1 MKTPVDTVKGRIV
14 GYDER
19 TQELLIRAH
28 YDDWYTMTKRGY
40 RECLVQ
46 PLDARPLS
54 DRQRKMCY
62 ALLREIS
69 DYTGQ
74 DVHSAKEYL
83 KLRFLADDF
92 GETADRI
99 FSLANAPMSLV
110 CAFQRYL
117 VRFVVE
123 YDIPCRVSLLEY
135 VDDVP
140 DYIYACLIAKKC
152 CICGKPAELHHHHDC
167 VGMGRSRDEIDHEG
181 MQALP
186 LCRDHHSE
194 VHNIGVDTF
203 DDKYHVCAIPIDK
216 TLLRIWRLSRGRNQH
231 GREKIRE
238 PDGDQEGT
246 KR

>member
-19 TQELLIRAH
+19 TQELLIRAR

-40 RECLVQ
+40 KECLVQ
-46 PLDARPLS
+46 PLDSRPLS

-99 FSLANAPMSLV
+99 FSLSNAPMSLV

-117 VRFVVE
+117 VRFIVE

-140 DYIYACLIAKKC
+140 DYIYTCLIAKKC
-152 CICGKPAELHHHHDC
+152 CITGRPAELHHIDR
-167 VGMGRSRDEIDHEG
+167 VGMGRDRTDIIHEG
-181 MQALP
+181 MEVLP
-186 LCRDHHSE
+186 LSREMHQEAYTMSDGE
-194 VHNIGVDTF
+194 F
-203 DDKYHVCAIPIDK
+203 FEKYHLPGGVVMDK
-216 TLLRIWRLSRGRNQH
+216 TLCRIYKVKAK
-231 GREKIRE
+231 REVRQAS
-238 PDGDQEGT
+238 G
-246 KR
+246 

>member
-40 RECLVQ
+40 KECLVQ

-99 FSLANAPMSLV
+99 FSLSNAPMSLV

-117 VRFVVE
+117 VRFIVE
-123 YDIPCRVSLLEY
+123 YDIPCRVPLLEY
-135 VDDVP
+135 VDDVH

-152 CICGKPAELHHHHDC
+152 CITGRPAELHHIDR
-167 VGMGRSRDEIDHEG
+167 VGMGRDRDDIIHEG
-181 MQALP
+181 MEVLP
-186 LCRDHHSE
+186 LSREMHQEAHTMSDRE
-194 VHNIGVDTF
+194 F
-203 DDKYHVCAIPIDK
+203 FDKYHLPGGVVMDK
-216 TLLRIWRLSRGRNQH
+216 TLCRIYKVKAK
-231 GREKIRE
+231 REVRQAS
-238 PDGDQEGT
+238 G
-246 KR
+246 

>member
-19 TQELLIRAH
+19 TQELLIRAR

-40 RECLVQ
+40 KECLVQ

-99 FSLANAPMSLV
+99 FSLSNAPMSLV

-117 VRFVVE
+117 VRFIVE
-123 YDIPCRVSLLEY
+123 YDIPCRVPLLEY
-135 VDDVP
+135 VDDVH

-152 CICGKPAELHHHHDC
+152 CITGRPAELHHINR
-167 VGMGRSRDEIDHEG
+167 VGMGRDRDDIIQEG
-181 MQALP
+181 MEVLP
-186 LCRDHHSE
+186 LHREMHQEAHTMSDRE
-194 VHNIGVDTF
+194 F
-203 DDKYHVCAIPIDK
+203 FEKYHLPGGVVMDK
-216 TLLRIWRLSRGRNQH
+216 TLCRIYKVKAK
-231 GREKIRE
+231 REVRQAS
-238 PDGDQEGT
+238 G
-246 KR
+246 

>member
-40 RECLVQ
+40 KECLVQ

-92 GETADRI
+92 GETADKI
-99 FSLANAPMSLV
+99 FSLSNAPKSLV

-123 YDIPCRVSLLEY
+123 YDIPCRVPLLEY
-135 VDDVP
+135 VDDIP
-140 DYIYACLIAKKC
+140 DYIYACLINKKC
-152 CICGKPAELHHHHDC
+152 CITGQPAQLHHVDR
-167 VGMGRSRDEIDHEG
+167 VGMGRDRDDIIHEG
-181 MQALP
+181 LEVLP
-186 LCRDHHSE
+186 LFREMHQEAHTMSDRE
-194 VHNIGVDTF
+194 F
-203 DDKYHVCAIPIDK
+203 FDKYHLPGGVVMDK
-216 TLLRIWRLSRGRNQH
+216 TLCRIYKVKARKER
-231 GREKIRE
+231 
-238 PDGDQEGT
+238 
-246 KR
+246 

>member
-28 YDDWYTMTKRGY
+28 YDDWYTMTKREY
-40 RECLVQ
+40 KECLVQ

-99 FSLANAPMSLV
+99 FSLSNAPMSLV

-117 VRFVVE
+117 VRFIVE
-123 YDIPCRVSLLEY
+123 YDIPCRVPLLEY

-140 DYIYACLIAKKC
+140 DYIYACLISKKC
-152 CICGKPAELHHHHDC
+152 CITGRPADLHHIDR
-167 VGMGRSRDEIDHEG
+167 VGMGRDRDDIIHEG
-181 MQALP
+181 MEVLP
-186 LCRDHHSE
+186 LCREMHQEAHTMGDRE
-194 VHNIGVDTF
+194 F
-203 DDKYHVCAIPIDK
+203 FEKYHLPGGVVMDK
-216 TLLRIWRLSRGRNQH
+216 TLCRIYKVKAK
-231 GREKIRE
+231 REVRQAS
-238 PDGDQEGT
+238 G
-246 KR
+246 

>member
-40 RECLVQ
+40 KECLVQ

-83 KLRFLADDF
+83 KIRFLADDF

-117 VRFVVE
+117 VRFIVE

-135 VDDVP
+135 VDDVQ

-152 CICGKPAELHHHHDC
+152 CITGRKADLHHIDR
-167 VGMGRSRDEIDHEG
+167 VGAGRNRDDIIHEG
-181 MQALP
+181 MEVLP
-186 LCRDHHSE
+186 LCREMHQEAHTMSDRE
-194 VHNIGVDTF
+194 F
-203 DDKYHVCAIPIDK
+203 FEKYHLPGGVVMDK
-216 TLLRIWRLSRGRNQH
+216 TLCRIYKVKAK
-231 GREKIRE
+231 REVRQA
-238 PDGDQEGT
+238 GG
-246 KR
+246 

>member
-40 RECLVQ
+40 KECLVQ

-117 VRFVVE
+117 VRFIVE
-123 YDIPCRVSLLEY
+123 YDIPCRVPLLEY
-135 VDDVP
+135 VDDVQ

-152 CICGKPAELHHHHDC
+152 CITGRPADLHHIDR
-167 VGMGRSRDEIDHEG
+167 VGMGRARDDIIHEG
-181 MQALP
+181 MEVLP
-186 LCRDHHSE
+186 LCREMHQEAHTMSDRE
-194 VHNIGVDTF
+194 F
-203 DDKYHVCAIPIDK
+203 FEKYHLPGGVVMDK
-216 TLLRIWRLSRGRNQH
+216 TLCRIYKVKAHKER
-231 GREKIRE
+231 
-238 PDGDQEGT
+238 
-246 KR
+246 

>member
-40 RECLVQ
+40 KECLVQ

-117 VRFVVE
+117 VRFMVE
-123 YDIPCRVSLLEY
+123 FDIPSHKSLLEY

-152 CICGKPAELHHHHDC
+152 CITGRPADLHHIDR
-167 VGMGRSRDEIDHEG
+167 VGMGRDRNDIIHEG
-181 MQALP
+181 MEVLP
-186 LCRDHHSE
+186 LCRELHQEAHTMGDGE
-194 VHNIGVDTF
+194 F
-203 DDKYHVCAIPIDK
+203 FEKYHLPGGVVMDK
-216 TLLRIWRLSRGRNQH
+216 TLCRIYKVKAK
-231 GREKIRE
+231 REVRQA
-238 PDGDQEGT
+238 GG
-246 KR
+246 

>member
-46 PLDARPLS
+46 PIDSRPLS

-62 ALLREIS
+62 ALIGEIS

-74 DVHSAKEYL
+74 GKHSTKQYM
-83 KLRFLADDF
+83 KIRFLADDF

-117 VRFVVE
+117 VRFMVE
-123 YDIPCRVSLLEY
+123 FDIPSQKSLLEY

-152 CICGKPAELHHHHDC
+152 CITGRPADLHHVHRI
-167 VGMGRSRDEIDHEG
+167 GMGRDRDDIIHEG
-181 MQALP
+181 MEVLP
-186 LCRDHHSE
+186 LCRELHQEAHTMSDRE
-194 VHNIGVDTF
+194 F
-203 DDKYHVCAIPIDK
+203 FEKYHLPGGVVMDK
-216 TLLRIWRLSRGRNQH
+216 TLCRIYKVKARKER
-231 GREKIRE
+231 
-238 PDGDQEGT
+238 
-246 KR
+246 

>member
-19 TQELLIRAH
+19 TGEVLIRAR
-28 YDDWYTMTKRGY
+28 YDDWFTMCKREYG
-40 RECLVQ
+40 ECLVQ
-46 PLDARPLS
+46 MVDGRPLS
-54 DRQRKMCY
+54 DRQRRMCY

-92 GETADRI
+92 GETADKI
-99 FSLANAPMSLV
+99 FSLSNAPKSLV

-123 YDIPCRVSLLEY
+123 YDIPCRVPLLEY
-135 VDDVP
+135 VDDIP

-152 CICGKPAELHHHHDC
+152 CITGQSAQLHHVDR
-167 VGMGRSRDEIDHEG
+167 VGMGRDRDDIIHEG
-181 MQALP
+181 LEVLP
-186 LCRDHHSE
+186 LSE
-194 VHNIGVDTF
+194 EKHREAHTMSDAEF
-203 DDKYHVCAIPIDK
+203 FDKYHLPGGIVMDK
-216 TLLRIWRLSRGRNQH
+216 TLCRIYGLKANRGKRH
-231 GREKIRE
+231 G
-238 PDGDQEGT
+238 D
-246 KR
+246 

>member
-54 DRQRKMCY
+54 NRQRKMCY

-152 CICGKPAELHHHHDC
+152 CITGRPADLHHIDR
-167 VGMGRSRDEIDHEG
+167 VGMGRDRDDIIHEG
-181 MQALP
+181 MEVLP
-186 LCRDHHSE
+186 LSREMHQEAHTMSDRE
-194 VHNIGVDTF
+194 F
-203 DDKYHVCAIPIDK
+203 FEKYHLPGGVVMDK
-216 TLLRIWRLSRGRNQH
+216 TLCRIYKVKARKER
-231 GREKIRE
+231 
-238 PDGDQEGT
+238 
-246 KR
+246 

>member
-40 RECLVQ
+40 KECLVQ

-99 FSLANAPMSLV
+99 FSLSNAPMSLV

-117 VRFVVE
+117 VRFIVE
-123 YDIPCRVSLLEY
+123 YDIPCRVPLLEY
-135 VDDVP
+135 VDDVH

-152 CICGKPAELHHHHDC
+152 CITGRPAELHHIDR
-167 VGMGRSRDEIDHEG
+167 VGMGRNRDDIIHEG
-181 MQALP
+181 MEVLP
-186 LCRDHHSE
+186 LCREMHQEAHTMSDRE
-194 VHNIGVDTF
+194 F
-203 DDKYHVCAIPIDK
+203 FEKYHLPGGVVMDK
-216 TLLRIWRLSRGRNQH
+216 TLCRIYKVKARKER
-231 GREKIRE
+231 
-238 PDGDQEGT
+238 
-246 KR
+246 

>member
-19 TQELLIRAH
+19 TEELLIRAH

-40 RECLVQ
+40 KECLVQ

-117 VRFVVE
+117 VRFIVE

-152 CICGKPAELHHHHDC
+152 CITGRPADLHHIDR
-167 VGMGRSRDEIDHEG
+167 VGMGRDRDDIIHEG
-181 MQALP
+181 MEVLP
-186 LCRDHHSE
+186 LSREIHQEAHTMGDRE
-194 VHNIGVDTF
+194 F
-203 DDKYHVCAIPIDK
+203 FEKYHLPGGVVMDK
-216 TLLRIWRLSRGRNQH
+216 TLCRIYKVKARKER
-231 GREKIRE
+231 
-238 PDGDQEGT
+238 
-246 KR
+246 

>member
-40 RECLVQ
+40 KECLVQ
-46 PLDARPLS
+46 PIDSRPLS

-99 FSLANAPMSLV
+99 FSLSNAPMSLV

-117 VRFVVE
+117 VRFIVE
-123 YDIPCRVSLLEY
+123 YDIPCRVPLLEY
-135 VDDVP
+135 VDDVH

-152 CICGKPAELHHHHDC
+152 CITGRPADLHHIDR
-167 VGMGRSRDEIDHEG
+167 VGMGRDRDDIIHEG
-181 MQALP
+181 MEVLP
-186 LCRDHHSE
+186 LSREMHQEAHTMSDRE
-194 VHNIGVDTF
+194 F
-203 DDKYHVCAIPIDK
+203 FEKYHLPGGVVMDK
-216 TLLRIWRLSRGRNQH
+216 TLCRIYKVKAK
-231 GREKIRE
+231 REVRQAS
-238 PDGDQEGT
+238 G
-246 KR
+246 

>member
-46 PLDARPLS
+46 PIDSRPLS

-62 ALLREIS
+62 ALIGEIS

-74 DVHSAKEYL
+74 GKHSTKQYM
-83 KLRFLADDF
+83 KIRFLADDF

-110 CAFQRYL
+110 CAFQRHL
-117 VRFVVE
+117 VRFMVE
-123 YDIPCRVSLLEY
+123 FDIPSQKSLLEY

-152 CICGKPAELHHHHDC
+152 CITGRPADLHHVHRI
-167 VGMGRSRDEIDHEG
+167 GMGRDRDDIIHEG
-181 MQALP
+181 MEVLP
-186 LCRDHHSE
+186 LCREMHQEAHTMSDRE
-194 VHNIGVDTF
+194 F
-203 DDKYHVCAIPIDK
+203 FEKYHLPGGVVMDK
-216 TLLRIWRLSRGRNQH
+216 TLCRIYKVKARKER
-231 GREKIRE
+231 
-238 PDGDQEGT
+238 
-246 KR
+246 

>member
-40 RECLVQ
+40 KECLVQ

-99 FSLANAPMSLV
+99 FSLSNAPMSLV

-117 VRFVVE
+117 VRFIVE
-123 YDIPCRVSLLEY
+123 YDIPCRVPLLEY

-152 CICGKPAELHHHHDC
+152 CITGRPADLHHVHRI
-167 VGMGRSRDEIDHEG
+167 GMGRDRDDIIHEG
-181 MQALP
+181 MEVLP
-186 LCRDHHSE
+186 LCREMHQEAHTMSDRE
-194 VHNIGVDTF
+194 F
-203 DDKYHVCAIPIDK
+203 FEKYHLPGGVVMDK
-216 TLLRIWRLSRGRNQH
+216 TLCRIYKVKAK
-231 GREKIRE
+231 REVRQAS
-238 PDGDQEGT
+238 G
-246 KR
+246 